1 MLAQQPVRVPH
12 VARVQPLAAQ
22 DLRTRVG
29 AALRMRPDPCV
40 LSTLLGGRPLS
51 ERDADAGPD
60 AALADALDEA
70 LAHAMGVLSAEVAG
84 VGDPLAQAQHEW
96 ERVAALPAD
105 FAGIAAR
112 RACLLFALHREP
124 ATQRRYAE
132 REPELV
138 ADLATRV
145 LPVTTPPFIAGM
157 AQSPDAYV
165 VLTTLLLDL
174 FPGEALGGAPAHV
187 DEPVGVLR
195 DGGDREGARAAA

>member
-1 MLAQQPVRVPH
+1 MH
-12 VARVQPLAAQ
+12 
-22 DLRTRVG
+22 
-29 AALRMRPDPCV
+29 PDPRV
-40 LSTLLGGRPLS
+40 LSTLLCGRPLS
-51 ERDADAGPD
+51 QRDATDATPD

-70 LAHAMGVLSAEVAG
+70 LAHAIGVLSEEVAG
-84 VGDPLAQAQHEW
+84 VGDPLAQARHEW
-96 ERVAALPAD
+96 ERVSALPPD
-105 FAGIAAR
+105 FGGIAAR

-138 ADLATRV
+138 ADLVTRV

-165 VLTTLLLDL
+165 VLTTMLLHL
-174 FPGEALGGAPAHV
+174 FPGEALGGAAAHV

-195 DGGDREGARAAA
+195 DGGDREGARAAARGVDGGEDVLRVH